1 MENSELND
9 TGSLPMGNSSQGATP
24 SSMGDASKADLS
36 KGYFNADT
44 PPPEHSFEAM
54 MTAEKGGVVGR
65 PEGWAR

>member
-1 MENSELND
+1 MENSELNNK
-9 TGSLPMGNSSQGATP
+9 GSLPMGSASQGATP
-24 SSMGDASKADLS
+24 NSMGDASKSDLR

>member
-9 TGSLPMGNSSQGATP
+9 KSSLPMGSARQGATT

-54 MTAEKGGVVGR
+54 MNAEKGGVVGR